1 MVMRLLGVLYSPNY
15 TIIALVSFL
24 VMMGIYIYTQVLGNL
39 SLVDVWLANVPPL
52 HALLLLAFAIL
63 FGLTFAYQVYLWNS
77 PQVCSPVLRAK
88 GSSVSGIGTLGIFLV
103 AQCPACASLGALFL
117 PVGALTILAEY
128 TVWLN
133 ILSIFLMLFTL
144 HYLGAFL
151 PEEK

>member
-1 MVMRLLGVLYSPNY
+1 MRLLGVLYSPKY

-24 VMMGIYIYTQVLGNL
+24 AMMGIYIYSQVLGNL
-39 SLVDVWLANVPPL
+39 SLVDVWLANVPPV

-63 FGLTFAYQVYLWNS
+63 FGLTFAYQIHLWDS
-77 PQVCSPVLRAK
+77 PKVCAPAKRAK
-88 GSSVSGIGTLGIFLV
+88 GSGVSGIGTIGIFLV

-117 PVGALTILAEY
+117 PVSALTFLAEY

-133 ILSIFLMLFTL
+133 VVSILLMLFTL

-151 PEEK
+151 PDEK